1 MLNKKKQRLVNLF
14 TYAVLILFSIYC
26 VFPFIWMVVTSLK
39 PENEIMSVKPS
50 LFIKEPT
57 IDTYKNLLF
66 NTDFVIYFKN
76 SFIVALSTTLIAIV
90 ISVLAGYALSRYN
103 KQKMIAST
111 NFCLTLAQMI
121 PGVLLLIPLY
131 LIMQKLNLLDT
142 YWSMIIAYTTFVV
155 PLCTFMIKGFLDT
168 IPYELEEAAQIDGC
182 RKIGIILRIILP
194 VSFPSIFSTGI
205 FAFVNSWNE
214 FMFGYTF
221 INSDI
226 KRTLTPAVTLF
237 KGAHT
242 TDWGGIMT
250 VSVLAV
256 LPILIVFIYLQKFLV
271 AGVTAGSVKG

>member
-14 TYAVLILFSIYC
+14 TYVVLILFSIYC

-66 NTDFVIYFKN
+66 NTDFVIYFRN

-90 ISVLAGYALSRYN
+90 ISVLAGYALSRYS
-103 KQKMIAST
+103 KHKVIAST

-121 PGVLLLIPLY
+121 PGVLLLVPLY

-182 RKIGIILRIILP
+182 RKVGIILRIILP

-221 INSDI
+221 INSDLT
-226 KRTLTPAVTLF
+226 RTLTPAVTLF